1 MSALQFN
8 ALLTTKDFEA
18 GMAKIRQEIRLAS
31 GVAQTEAKAM
41 DSSFASL
48 GTSIAAYF
56 SGQALAGLTKEIIN
70 IRGEFQKTEVAFA
83 TMLGDSGKAREL
95 MGQMVQLAAKTPFAL
110 KDVADGAKQLLAFQ
124 VPANEVVDTL
134 TRMGN
139 IAAGL
144 SVPLERVNL
153 VYGQIKALGK
163 LTTQDMKQ
171 FMTMGIPLAAELAE
185 KFKVTE
191 SAIFD
196 MVTEGKVGF
205 KDVQDVLFDMT
216 NEGGMFFNLME
227 SQSKTLSGQWSNLQD
242 SIDQVF
248 NSIGQQNE
256 GLLSSGIQ
264 GLTYLVENYQDVV
277 DILTVLIATY
287 GAYRVAIMLT
297 ARSQEAAVAPAIL
310 QSFKSLIDVLRGA
323 TTAQVAFNTA
333 GNANPWIAITSIVIA
348 LGTAIYTYR
357 EELAELVG
365 LTEEHTTA
373 QKVQTEVME
382 KYHNEFGKGVV
393 SNKTKIQ
400 DLIYI
405 IKSEYSS
412 LDQRKEAYKKLIA
425 IDSTFR
431 GTLDSQYKA
440 TARLGQAFDSLV
452 VRMQKFAMVQA
463 EMAVKAEKLK
473 AQAEAEMN
481 TGILEVKTNEASEKF
496 KKLYARFKKG
506 EFTPREF
513 QKLADETGVQDFTL
527 ELKKSK
533 EALEEIKKDTDYI
546 NKVEKQ
552 KLDNLQKTIA
562 IQEAQ
567 VRGGKIQGKQLSES
581 QTKRLQA
588 ELENNKKIR
597 DMMLGINTDVVVPE
611 STASATPSDDKKPKG
626 NERQLAEFYSE
637 KSLAGLKERV
647 SLWNKALD
655 EADGD
660 TVEVLAKN
668 KYGDIVKTGKTT
680 SLSEA
685 KKQVEE
691 ITEEINKRQKE
702 IEVKGFEEQM
712 SELKR
717 QFSVR
722 DKLLESG
729 YSKET
734 VDGMFPDL
742 KDKTLITSLE
752 EQAVALDKLVKAGN
766 GGEKSANNLIYLNE
780 QIRVLLGQKTAL
792 EEFNEMLTNSKE
804 GKTSSEYIDF
814 LNSQKTKGG
823 SELDLAKNAEI
834 QKRIDAEIE
843 AQKQRYQE
851 FLAAHQSFEEKKNAI
866 SKNYAELRQKI
877 EADTTLNN
885 EQKKN
890 ALEKAAQEEADAYS
904 DAFMTELVNNPQYR
918 EAFADLERQT
928 TAQLKK
934 LRDNL
939 KKYLSET
946 KNLNPEAQARIR
958 KDIEDLDNVIGNRNP
973 YDKLKDSIKVLG
985 DESAS
990 TADKM
995 KAISN
1000 VTDSIDTY
1008 INATKSIMSD
1018 VTGAFDDMGVQLSD
1032 STKDTLDNINQ
1043 TLEGLSK
1050 MSEGAKEFA
1059 QGKIVTGSVKFISGA
1074 IKAISAWTNG
1084 DKKKERQIKAWA
1096 NEVENLKIQYQELE
1110 RAMNK
1115 ALGDDVYKNQQEQI
1129 ANLERQKILLQQM
1142 IKKEEDKKK
1151 TDKGKI
1157 KDWEQQ
1163 ISDINNQISDIQDN
1177 IVNDILQID
1186 VKGLAEK
1193 IGDAL
1198 VEGFGRGE
1206 DALVS
1211 LNKTADE
1218 VFKDM
1223 VKNALDMEL
1232 EKRMQPI
1239 MDDMLEAMGYTTD
1252 SNGNPTGSF
1261 DGLTE
1266 EEREAIKAQIVAAT
1280 SDYQKAMEQY
1290 ADLFGPD
1297 AATNPNGLEGDI
1309 KGISEKTA
1317 GALEAQINAIRIYQV
1332 EELNLHKNNSQIF
1345 ENQLRVQSQIEIN
1358 TRPLVQIQKDIAE
1371 LNSKVSKPLAGLS
1384 N

>member
-18 GMAKIRQEIRLAS
+18 GMAKIKQEIRLAS
-31 GVAQTEAKAM
+31 GVVNAEAKSM

-48 GTSIAAYF
+48 GTGIAAYF
-56 SGQALAGLTKEIIN
+56 SGQALSSFAKEIIN
-70 IRGEFQKTEVAFA
+70 IRGEFQKTEVAFS

-256 GLLSSGIQ
+256 GLLSSGIE

-287 GAYRVAIMLT
+287 GAYRVAIALT

-323 TTAQVAFNTA
+323 TSAQIAFNAA

-382 KYHNEFGKGVV
+382 KYHNEFGKGVA

-412 LDQRKEAYKKLIA
+412 LDQRREAYNKLIA

-431 GTLDSQYKA
+431 GTLDAQYKA

-533 EALEEIKKDTDYI
+533 EALEEIRKDTDYI

-567 VRGGKIQGKQLSES
+567 VKGGKIQGRKLNQSEME
-581 QTKRLQA
+581 RLKA

-597 DMMLGINTDVVVPE
+597 DIRLGVNTEVAIPE
-611 STASATPSDDKKPKG
+611 QTASENPPPNNKGKG

-647 SLWNKALD
+647 SLWNKALE

-660 TVEVLAKN
+660 NVEVLAKN

-680 SLSEA
+680 TLAEA
-685 KKQVEE
+685 KKEVEK
-691 ITEEINKRQKE
+691 ISEEINKRQKE

-722 DKLLESG
+722 DRLMEQG

-734 VDGMFPDL
+734 VDGMFPEL
-742 KDKTLITSLE
+742 KDKTLIQSLE

-814 LNSQKTKGG
+814 LNSQKTTGG

-834 QKRIDAEIE
+834 EKRIESEKQSIKDAYQQFLSAHLSYEQEKTSISKKYDELRKQAKTQAELDTINEAETKDLSALALQKFQNSDAWIQGFQDMANLSSKELDKVIE
-843 AQKQRYQE
+843 A
-851 FLAAHQSFEEKKNAI
+851 FEKFQLEAGKNL
-866 SKNYAELRQKI
+866 SPTDLKTYM
-877 EADTTLNN
+877 D
-885 EQKKN
+885 
-890 ALEKAAQEEADAYS
+890 ALK
-904 DAFMTELVNNPQYR
+904 
-918 EAFADLERQT
+918 
-928 TAQLKK
+928 QLK
-934 LRDNL
+934 D
-939 KKYLSET
+939 
-946 KNLNPEAQARIR
+946 EAT
-958 KDIEDLDNVIGNRNP
+958 NRNP
-973 YDKLKDSIKVLG
+973 FKALSEAVKEYIKDLKEGKDTTASMKAVFKSI
-985 DESAS
+985 SAS
-990 TADKM
+990 ADLTNQ
-995 KAISN
+995 AISSGLEIA
-1000 VTDSIDTY
+1000 DSL
-1008 INATKSIMSD
+1008 
-1018 VTGAFDDMGVQLSD
+1018 GVKMSD
-1032 STKDTLDNINQ
+1032 STKEVVGHVQ
-1043 TLEGLSK
+1043 TTITGIGDLAAGIASK
-1050 MSEGAKEFA
+1050 DPA
-1059 QGKIVTGSVKFISGA
+1059 QI
-1074 IKAISAWTNG
+1074 IKG
-1084 DKKKERQIKAWA
+1084 
-1096 NEVENLKIQYQELE
+1096 
-1110 RAMNK
+1110 
-1115 ALGDDVYKNQQEQI
+1115 I
-1129 ANLERQKILLQQM
+1129 A
-1142 IKKEEDKKK
+1142 
-1151 TDKGKI
+1151 G
-1157 KDWEQQ
+1157 
-1163 ISDINNQISDIQDN
+1163 
-1177 IVNDILQID
+1177 V
-1186 VKGLAEK
+1186 VKGLAGLFNGDRKKERRIQEWAKEVEGLKEK
-1193 IGDAL
+1193 YEELQNQVKKALGEDVYADQQKIVANLRQQQALLQKMMNEEKNKKKSDSNKVKDYKNQIYAIDQQIEEMYANITKSILQTDAKDLASQLADAL
-1198 VEGFGRGE
+1198 IEAYSKGE
-1206 DALVS
+1206 DAASAYGKV
-1211 LNKTADE
+1211 ADD
-1218 VFKDM
+1218 VMKNA
-1223 VKNALDMEL
+1223 VKNALKLQLL
-1232 EKRMQPI
+1232 EKPMQDI
-1239 MDDMLEAMGYTTD
+1239 VKQMLKNMGFD
-1252 SNGNPTGSF
+1252 EQGNGSF
-1261 DGLTE
+1261 DGLTK
-1266 EEREAIKAQIVAAT
+1266 EERD
-1280 SDYQKAMEQY
+1280 SLKAMMASASQNYMNALGAYE
-1290 ADLFGPD
+1290 DLFGES
-1297 AATNPNGLEGDI
+1297 AVNAQGLKGDI
-1309 KGISEKTA
+1309 KGVTEKTA
-1317 GALEAQINAIRIYQV
+1317 GALEGQINAIRIYQV
-1332 EELNLHKNNSQIF
+1332 EALNVSKKNQQIF
-1345 ENQLRVQSQIEIN
+1345 DNQLRVQSQIEIN
-1358 TRPLVQIQKDIAE
+1358 TRPLIQIQKDIAE
-1371 LNSKVSKPLAGLS
+1371 LNSKVTKPLAGFP
-1384 N
+1384 